1 MSNNNTI
8 SVVPNNI
15 NYKVIKDASFVTSS
29 SFYEVDNEPLNLS
42 DYNVSFL
49 VYTIARSRETVL
61 SFTNISGLVIEDNES
76 TIDTN
81 ISIDEGKYLYKY
93 IISKDSFS
101 AVLQK
106 GTFEVVAD
114 SLEDSENEDITS
126 PCSNEPDQSN
136 INVSLGYFIKSPGDK
151 HYTHEQ
157 GIPKKTWTIS
167 HGLNKYPTAAAVDTA
182 QTVVIGEINY
192 IDLNNL
198 TITFNASFSGEAYL
212 N

>member
-1 MSNNNTI
+1 MSSNNTI

-15 NYKVIKDASFVTSS
+15 NYKVIKDTSFVTTS

-49 VYTIARSRETVL
+49 VYTITRSRETVL
-61 SFTNISGLVIEDNES
+61 SFTNTSGLVIEDNES

-114 SLEDSENEDITS
+114 SVEDSENEDITS

-167 HGLNKYPTAAAVDTA
+167 HNLNKYPTAAAVDTA

>member
-15 NYKVIKDASFVTSS
+15 NYKVIKDASFVTTS
-29 SFYEVDNEPLNLS
+29 SFYEVDNEPLNLL
-42 DYNVSFL
+42 DYDVSFL
-49 VYTIARSRETVL
+49 VYKITRSRETVL
-61 SFTNISGLVIEDNES
+61 LLTNTSGLTIEENES
-76 TIDTN
+76 AIDRTI
-81 ISIDEGKYLYKY
+81 SLDEGKYLYKY
-93 IISKDSFS
+93 TISKDNFS

-106 GTFEVVAD
+106 GTFEVVED
-114 SLEDSENEDITS
+114 SVEDSENENVTS
-126 PCSNEPDQSN
+126 PCAVDPQSN
-136 INVSLGYFIKSPGDK
+136 ITVTTGYFIKSPGDK

-157 GIPKKTWTIS
+157 GMPSKTWNVS

-182 QTVVIGEINY
+182 QTVVIGKIDY

>member
-15 NYKVIKDASFVTSS
+15 NYKVIKDASFVTTS
-29 SFYEVDNEPLNLS
+29 SFFEVDNEPLNLS

-49 VYTIARSRETVL
+49 VYTITRSRETLL
-61 SFTNISGLVIEDNES
+61 SFTDTSGLLIENNES

-81 ISIDEGKYLYKY
+81 ISLDEGKYLYKY

-106 GTFEVVAD
+106 GTFEVVED
-114 SLEDSENEDITS
+114 SVEDSENEDTKP
-126 PCSNEPDQSN
+126 PCGVDTQSN
-136 INVSLGYFIKSPGDK
+136 ITVTTGYFIKSPGDK

-157 GIPKKTWTIS
+157 GLPKKTWTVN

-182 QTVVIGEINY
+182 QTVVIGKIDY

>member
-1 MSNNNTI
+1 MSSNNTI

-15 NYKVIKDASFVTSS
+15 NYKVIKDTSFVTTS
-29 SFYEVDNEPLNLS
+29 SFYEIDNEPLNLS

-49 VYTIARSRETVL
+49 VYTITRSRETVL
-61 SFTNISGLVIEDNES
+61 SFTNTSGLVIEDNES

-114 SLEDSENEDITS
+114 SVEDSENEDITS

-167 HGLNKYPTAAAVDTA
+167 HNLNKYPTAAAVDTA

>member
-15 NYKVIKDASFVTSS
+15 NYKVIKGASFVTTS
-29 SFYEVDNEPLNLS
+29 SFYEVDDEPLNLL
-42 DYNVSFL
+42 DYDVSFL
-49 VYTIARSRETVL
+49 VYKITRSRETVL
-61 SFTNISGLVIEDNES
+61 LLTNTSGLIIEENES
-76 TIDTN
+76 TIDRT
-81 ISIDEGKYLYKY
+81 ISLDEGKYLYKY
-93 IISKDSFS
+93 TISKDNFS

-106 GTFEVVAD
+106 GTFEVVED
-114 SLEDSENEDITS
+114 SVEDSENEDTKP
-126 PCSNEPDQSN
+126 PCAVDPQSN
-136 INVSLGYFIKSPGDK
+136 ITVTTGYFIKSPGDK

-157 GIPKKTWTIS
+157 GMPSKTWNVT

-182 QTVVIGEINY
+182 QTVVIGKIDY